1 MKRRKLIFVI
11 FIFFYLS
18 PTYSQYVTDVS
29 KVGTTSAAFLEF
41 GVGAR
46 AVGMGGAFVAIAD
59 DANALYWNPSGIAR
73 IPRRE
78 VTFVHTEW
86 LADTDFD
93 FAGIVLPLGTLGT
106 LGASIT
112 TLNMGEM
119 KVRTVFEPEGTG
131 EMFDASDL
139 ALALSFARNL
149 TDRFSIGFST
159 KYIKQSIWHMTASS
173 VAIDVG
179 TLFTT
184 QFNNMKIG
192 MSISNF
198 GNKMKLEGKDT
209 RVYHDIDPVKYG
221 NNEKINALLE
231 TERWSL
237 PLIFRVG
244 IAMDILRSKYNRLT
258 IATDA
263 LHPNDNYESV
273 NIGIEYAFNNLC
285 FLRFGYK
292 SLFLEDSKQG
302 LTAGAGL
309 NYNLKG
315 VGSLKVDYAYA
326 DFGIMHYT
334 QRFSFGIEF

>member
-1 MKRRKLIFVI
+1 MESRNIIFVAVGL
-11 FIFFYLS
+11 FFLS
-18 PTYSQYVTDVS
+18 PTYGQYVTDVS
-29 KVGTTSAAFLEF
+29 KVGTTSATFLEF

-46 AVGMGGAFVAIAD
+46 AVSMGGAFVATAD
-59 DANALYWNPSGIAR
+59 DATALYWNPSGIAR
-73 IPRRE
+73 IQRRQ

-86 LADTDFD
+86 FADSDFD
-93 FAGIVLPLGTLGT
+93 FAGIVLPLGSLGT

-159 KYIKQSIWHMTASS
+159 KYIRQSIWHSTASS
-173 VAIDVG
+173 VAIDLG

-184 QFNNMKIG
+184 PFNDMKIG
-192 MSISNF
+192 MSISNY
-198 GNKMKLEGKDT
+198 GGKMKLEGKDT
-209 RVYHDIDPVKYG
+209 RVYHDIDPVKSG

-244 IAMDILRSKYNRLT
+244 IAMDILRGKHNRLT
-258 IATDA
+258 MAADA
-263 LHPNDNYESV
+263 LHPNNNNESV
-273 NIGIEYAFNNLC
+273 NIGMEYGFNDLF

-292 SLFLEDSKQG
+292 SLFLEDSEQG
-302 LTAGAGL
+302 LTAGAGI
-309 NYNLKG
+309 NYNLNR
-315 VGSLKVDYAYA
+315 VVSLRADYAYA
-326 DFGIMHYT
+326 DFGILNNT
-334 QRFSFGIEF
+334 QRISFGIEF